1 MKKTIYFILAI
12 AAILII
18 ACNNPKK
25 DAKENPYQ
33 GAWEVTYSKAVYPDT
48 TIETTQFAN
57 PTVKILTKKHFAFG
71 NQVGENKTRGGGG
84 EYTFEGDTY
93 TEHIKYH
100 SISFAVGKSVEFK
113 SKIEGEMWT
122 ISTVWKN
129 DTLDV
134 ESTEIWKRIIE

>member
-71 NQVGENKTRGGGG
+71 SQAGENKTWGGGG

-93 TEHIKYH
+93 TEHVKYH
-100 SISFAVGKSVEFK
+100 GNSFVVGKSVEFK